1 MEVIGISKE
10 EKLIIA
16 QAEKDREDGVLSEE
30 KCQSILESAA
40 ELKSDALFGV
50 GYFYFAEYYYFH
62 SSLDNSMHW
71 LNECVKRFTATRQTE
86 YLARTYNLMGMAAG
100 DMGNRLGAL
109 NYFYISLRYTANTDF
124 YYTRARSYSNLG
136 VVFMQ
141 MRKYADAAE
150 EFHRALKY
158 FDENNGHQAGHITDS
173 IVMLGICNA
182 LSGNFKGAV
191 EMYDKAGKVTEMY
204 PGARYSKLTKQVLEA
219 TVRFIQGDFIG
230 ARLISL
236 SDKVL
241 KPSPEHE
248 RELINMIIPA
258 IDLLIQA
265 DRESSISW
273 VLANLS
279 DRQIESN
286 PEVFL
291 TLYPYIGKQYVEN
304 GQFEKYREGTARYL
318 DIYEE
323 HTRTGL
329 QMTARILEMSGEI
342 KSMERKQERLKFH
355 NSTLRNIAYYDS
367 MTELP
372 NRAYL
377 NEYLSE
383 KFEEAKLNGKSL
395 GIELMDIDKFK
406 KYNDTYGHLQGDEC
420 IIAVGREL
428 KKYAS
433 EDVFCARYG
442 GDEFMVVYTD
452 ADPECIREIAC
463 GIRDDVR
470 KLEIITEEGHVT
482 NVTLSQ
488 GVFIKIP
495 ADDEHEW
502 DFSSKADVCL
512 YESKK
517 AGRDHI
523 TINIKDEEKEIF

>member
-1 MEVIGISKE
+1 MEVTGISKE
-10 EKLIIA
+10 EKLIIG
-16 QAEKDREDGVLSEE
+16 QAEKDRESGVLSEE

-71 LNECVKRFTATRQTE
+71 LNECVKRFSATKQTE
-86 YLARTYNLMGMAAG
+86 YLARTYNLMGMASG

-150 EFHRALKY
+150 EFQKALKY
-158 FDENNGHQAGHITDS
+158 FDEYNGLQAGHITDS
-173 IVMLGICNA
+173 VVMLGISFA

-191 EMYDKAGKVTEMY
+191 EMYKKAEEMREKY
-204 PGARYSKLTKQVLEA
+204 PDARYSKLTFHVLEA
-219 TVRFIQGDFIG
+219 TVRFAEGDFIG
-230 ARLISL
+230 ARLIVM
-236 SDKVL
+236 SDEVL
-241 KPSPEHE
+241 KPSPRHE
-248 RELINMIIPA
+248 RELMNMIIPA

-273 VLANLS
+273 VLANLT
-279 DRQIESN
+279 DKQIESN
-286 PEVFL
+286 PEVFM
-291 TLYPYIGKQYVEN
+291 TLYPYISRQYVQD
-304 GQFEKYREGTARYL
+304 GRFDKYREGTARYL

-383 KFEEAKLNGKSL
+383 KFEDAKESKQSL

-420 IIAVGREL
+420 IIAVGKAL

-442 GDEFMVVYTD
+442 GDEFMVVYTGVEPD
-452 ADPECIREIAC
+452 RIKDIVVA
-463 GIRDDVR
+463 IRDDVR
-470 KLEIITEEGHVT
+470 NMEIITEDGHVT

-488 GVFIKIP
+488 GVFTKVP
-495 ADDEHEW
+495 EDEHEW

-517 AGRDHI
+517 AGRDQI
-523 TINIKDEEKEIF
+523 TMNINDIEKETF